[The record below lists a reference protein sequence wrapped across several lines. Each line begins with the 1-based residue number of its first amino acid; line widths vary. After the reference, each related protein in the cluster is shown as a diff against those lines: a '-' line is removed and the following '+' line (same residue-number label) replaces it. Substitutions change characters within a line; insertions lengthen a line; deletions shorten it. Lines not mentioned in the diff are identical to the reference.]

1 MRKQDRQKA
10 IKTLIQQNSIERQ
23 EDIVKLLRE
32 QGIEVTQAT
41 ISRDIKEMQLIK
53 LPSPEGNYHY
63 SMPTEKKMDAEKKL
77 QHTLHDAYV
86 SSKVQGE
93 FFLIK
98 VLPGNGP
105 AVASLI
111 DQLKLEQ
118 IFGTIGDDDTVLV
131 ISTSTEKT
139 LETQKLL
146 LDMTE

>member
-1 MRKQDRQKA
+1 MRKQERQKA
-10 IKTLIQQNSIERQ
+10 IKTLIQQNSIDRQ

-32 QGIEVTQAT
+32 RGIDVTQAT

-53 LPSPEGNYHY
+53 LPSLDGNYQY

-77 QHTLHDAYV
+77 RHTLRDAYV
-86 SSKVQGE
+86 SSKIQNE

-131 ISTSTEKT
+131 IAASNEKT
-139 LETQKLL
+139 HEVRKILI
-146 LDMTE
+146 DMAE